1 MDGMLGTNP
10 IRHFQYLGC
19 SGALIDDIKNNQ
31 VPKMQRSKA
40 VLLSAGGNDAHLAV
54 ILNYCVYQ
62 WASKFYLSCD
72 PHLDSGESE
81 VKSDGYINSLK
92 SLLQAVEAKLAN
104 DASRIYWAGYMK
116 FFDDTSADCD
126 EVTWAFS
133 YQYTT
138 RQFLTQA
145 RRRRFNRITDL
156 VNQKI
161 QDACRSVKRCVYVDS
176 EPSVDRLGGRMCEPG
191 VNEKSTTKDNDED
204 EEKNI
209 DQPEKRQLDD
219 SSHPL
224 DPRNDIP
231 GPLNNDTF
239 QGKIG
244 NFILQGTQEQ
254 TMDVEG
260 ARAGE
265 VNAAG
270 IPTWMGRC
278 FHLTKFGNEIVAS
291 NIILAM
297 INEQA
302 KMMNQPAEPIVLNF
316 DACPIGNSLEEGKD
330 SVEESPTTESP
341 DPLECHGVGGDV
353 WMLHSGQAVS
363 AAEQFCAQ
371 DIKEKEYFQD
381 SEDHVK
387 LTLSHNDPAKPISD
401 LTDCVEKFKTIID
414 SCDGDNPSHNPHNY
428 KFGGTYTDASSGW
441 EFKLE
446 PLALKP
452 TDNTCDV
459 SYKFVEN
466 HFEVR
471 VKNFP
476 DAKLGADGEGLK
488 GEIEGCG
495 LLTSWKFEW
504 TPDDPRFQWFAKG
517 KLPIG
522 TKSCVGAA
530 TQSAGGKHAGSC
542 KGPG

>member
-1 MDGMLGTNP
+1 MELNTDCYQYSYGYPNLVNMDGMMGINP
-10 IRHFQYLGC
+10 LRHFQYLGC
-19 SGALIDDIKNNQ
+19 SGALIDDIKNDQ

-81 VKSDGYINSLK
+81 VKSDGYVNSLK

-145 RRRRFNRITDL
+145 RR
-156 VNQKI
+156 
-161 QDACRSVKRCVYVDS
+161 
-176 EPSVDRLGGRMCEPG
+176 
-191 VNEKSTTKDNDED
+191 STTKDDDED

-209 DQPEKRQLDD
+209 DQPEKRELDD

-244 NFILQGTQEQ
+244 NFILQGTQDQ

-265 VNAAG
+265 VNVEG

-297 INEQA
+297 IDEQA
-302 KMMNQPAEPIVLNF
+302 KMMNQPAEPIILNF
-316 DACPIGNSLEEGKD
+316 EACPIGNSLEEGG
-330 SVEESPTTESP
+330 ENLEGSPTTGSP
-341 DPLECHGVGGDV
+341 DPLKCHGVGGDV
-353 WMLHSGQAVS
+353 WMLHRDQAVS

-371 DIKEKEYFQD
+371 EVKEKEYFQD

-387 LTLSHNDPAKPISD
+387 LTLSNTDPAKPISD
-401 LTDCVEKFKTIID
+401 LTDCVEKFKTVID
-414 SCDGDNPSHNPHNY
+414 RCDGDNPTHNPRNY

-446 PLALKP
+446 PLAFKP

-459 SYKFVEN
+459 SYKFVLN

-471 VKNFP
+471 GKNFP

-488 GEIEGCG
+488 EEIEGCG

-504 TPDDPRFQWFAKG
+504 TPDDPRFQWYAKG
-517 KLPIG
+517 KLPVG

-530 TQSAGGKHAGSC
+530 TQTAGGKHAGSC